1 MLKSEIRKE
10 YKKKRNSLS
19 SEDKAEH
26 SKKIAQIVKR
36 NFKLDSKIT
45 SIFLPI
51 ERLNEVDTTYLFEHL
66 KNVKAVISSPVSNF
80 NSLELK
86 HIIHNDRTELK
97 FNDWGIPEPVNGDEI
112 KPDSFDFVFVP
123 LLATNEKGYR
133 VGYGKGFYDR
143 FLSQCGRNTV
153 FVGLNFFDEFVC
165 IEDVNIDDVPVHFL
179 ATPNKLLEF

>member
-1 MLKSEIRKE
+1 MLKSDIRKE
-10 YKKKRNSLS
+10 FKKKRKLLSL
-19 SEDKAEH
+19 EGKNEQ
-26 SKKIAQIVKR
+26 SKKIAQIVAN
-36 NFKLDSKIT
+36 NFELDSKVV

-51 ERLNEVDTTYLFEHL
+51 ERLNEVNTTFLIDAL
-66 KNVKAVISSPVSNF
+66 KNANAVISSPVSDF

-86 HIIHNDRTELK
+86 HIIHNDNTLLTINE
-97 FNDWGIPEPVNGDEI
+97 WGIPEPAKGDEI
-112 KPDSFDFVFVP
+112 KPDAFDFVFVP